1 MRTTVKI
8 TFIILLALV
17 IGYPL
22 IAQTAKDTKK
32 QISGKSVKQAR
43 KEAKKFINEGFY
55 VAPGALPLDKQ
66 LENAWMKQY
75 EMDQNEYEWLE
86 DYINNNAETGVAL
99 ASRGSYKTCGNFIS
113 NRCLTHDIIT
123 IKKE

>member
-1 MRTTVKI
+1 MKI
-8 TFIILLALV
+8 
-17 IGYPL
+17 L
-22 IAQTAKDTKK
+22 IKETKK
-32 QISGKSVKQAR
+32 INYLKIRDVNDIELTSCLLN
-43 KEAKKFINEGFY
+43 KE
-55 VAPGALPLDKQ
+55 
-66 LENAWMKQY
+66 MKQY